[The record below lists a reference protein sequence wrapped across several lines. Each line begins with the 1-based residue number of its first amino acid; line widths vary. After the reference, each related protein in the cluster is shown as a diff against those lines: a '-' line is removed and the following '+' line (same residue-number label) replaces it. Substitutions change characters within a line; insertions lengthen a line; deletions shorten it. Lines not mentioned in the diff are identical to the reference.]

1 MNRCDFNENFEGR
14 SREQRLADFL
24 FEVGMLRKTPRTGYQ
39 FLGSGAEN
47 VAEHSF
53 RTAVLGYV
61 LAGMAGADQNK
72 TVMLCLFHDL
82 HEARTGDFN
91 YVSRRYNQC
100 DRVQALKD
108 CLKGTG
114 LTAAL
119 LGLWTE
125 LEAVE
130 SPESQLAQDADQLD
144 LILNLKEELDL
155 GNAYAGKWFDCS
167 LQRLRTEQGKKLAE
181 VIRETDHADWWFKG
195 PDPAWWA
202 NKNGKDEHLDDEA
215 GETDGA

>member
-24 FEVGMLRKTPRTGYQ
+24 FEVGMLRKSPRTGYQ

-61 LAGMAGADQNK
+61 LAGMAGADQSK
-72 TVMLCLFHDL
+72 TVLLCLFHDL

-91 YVSRRYNQC
+91 YVSRRYNQS

-114 LTAAL
+114 MTTAL

-130 SPESQLAQDADQLD
+130 SPEAQLAQDADQLD

-155 GNAYAGKWFDCS
+155 GNAYAGKWLDCS
-167 LQRLRTEQGKKLAE
+167 LQRLRTEEGKKLAQA
-181 VIRETDHADWWFKG
+181 IRETDHTDWWFKG
-195 PDPAWWA
+195 PDPAWWT
-202 NKNGKDEHLDDEA
+202 NKNGNDEKTDDEA
-215 GETDGA
+215 GDTDGA

>member
-1 MNRCDFNENFEGR
+1 MNACDFVENFQGR
-14 SREQRLADFL
+14 PREKRLADFL

-53 RTAVLGYV
+53 RTAIIGYV
-61 LAGMAGADQNK
+61 LAGMAGADQK
-72 TVMLCLFHDL
+72 QTAMLCLFHDL

-91 YVSRRYNQC
+91 YVSRRYNQS

-108 CLKGTG
+108 CLRGTG
-114 LTAAL
+114 LTADL

-130 SPESQLAQDADQLD
+130 SLEAKLAQDADQID

-155 GNAYAGKWFDCS
+155 GNANAAKWLDCS
-167 LQRLRTEQGKKLAE
+167 LQRIKTEEGKRLAQA
-181 VIRETDHADWWFKG
+181 IRETDHTDWWFMG

-202 NKNGKDEHLDDEA
+202 NKNGRDDTKSSEA
-215 GETDGA
+215 NND